1 MNKLVIQKQE
11 LVSPEKIVNF
21 GIALIEH
28 KKKVAEWEKEFRNKT
43 REWLAKHNESKIE
56 TDIGSIQQARDSEI
70 INYDVDTVER
80 VLGEEYIKKTPDN
93 TKINKELS
101 KLRDGFT
108 PEQKGEL
115 SKTALINKRKGNII
129 IKIKKMLKNL
139 FDLQAEL
146 KPIGKNADGYQYRYA
161 DLEQVWN
168 KIHNLIHKY
177 NFVVYHSIKKSGVKT
192 IAWHESGD
200 KLSSFIPFGGE
211 LKPQDKGSEITYYKR
226 YNIGAIFNLIIAGED
241 DDANSSQ
248 KNQEPFKGDEYADDN
263 LNVAPPLSERIAKY
277 SDMEK

>member
-1 MNKLVIQKQE
+1 MKAQ
-11 LVSPEKIVNF
+11 P
-21 GIALIEH
+21 
-28 KKKVAEWEKEFRNKT
+28 T
-43 REWLAKHNESKIE
+43 
-56 TDIGSIQQARDSEI
+56 
-70 INYDVDTVER
+70 
-80 VLGEEYIKKTPDN
+80 
-93 TKINKELS
+93 
-101 KLRDGFT
+101 
-108 PEQKGEL
+108 
-115 SKTALINKRKGNII
+115 
-129 IKIKKMLKNL
+129 MLKNL

-277 SDMEK
+277 SDMEKLKYLLNKMGGDSESSALLLLGEKTGLKFDSFKEMTKTQTSNAFRLLSKLNK

>member
-129 IKIKKMLKNL
+129 IKQKK
-139 FDLQAEL
+139 
-146 KPIGKNADGYQYRYA
+146 
-161 DLEQVWN
+161 
-168 KIHNLIHKY
+168 
-177 NFVVYHSIKKSGVKT
+177 
-192 IAWHESGD
+192 
-200 KLSSFIPFGGE
+200 
-211 LKPQDKGSEITYYKR
+211 
-226 YNIGAIFNLIIAGED
+226 
-241 DDANSSQ
+241 
-248 KNQEPFKGDEYADDN
+248 
-263 LNVAPPLSERIAKY
+263 
-277 SDMEK
+277 